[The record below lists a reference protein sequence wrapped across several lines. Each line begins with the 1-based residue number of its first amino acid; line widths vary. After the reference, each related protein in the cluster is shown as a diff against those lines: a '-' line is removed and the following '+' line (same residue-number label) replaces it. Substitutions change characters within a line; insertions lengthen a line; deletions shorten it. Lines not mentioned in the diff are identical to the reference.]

1 MDMMRHH
8 DESTSLLPKSREGYN
23 CDESAAAGGPS
34 CGHHH
39 HRRRRRV
46 QPKPL
51 SPRLAGLV
59 VGGVAVA
66 IMVAAAVFVHDVRG
80 GASDGS
86 GLHPTAEQPPMSLS
100 EKNTIAPHGEA
111 RASSTPA
118 SSLGV
123 KGAGDGSASRD
134 GGGGGDG
141 GDGGGGEQKREE
153 AEEEE
158 ETAPNVIFILVDDL
172 GMNDMGS
179 SSTDMADATPFIDS
193 LAMDGVRITRYYT
206 NHICTPARVSY
217 DGFNVRVKHAV

>member
-1 MDMMRHH
+1 MDRMRHH

-23 CDESAAAGGPS
+23 CDEATAVGGTS
-34 CGHHH
+34 CGRHRH
-39 HRRRRRV
+39 HRRRRV
-46 QPKPL
+46 PPTSL
-51 SPRLAGLV
+51 FLRLAGLV
-59 VGGVAVA
+59 VGVVAVTMA
-66 IMVAAAVFVHDVRG
+66 KTTAAFVHDVRG
-80 GASDGS
+80 GGS
-86 GLHPTAEQPPMSLS
+86 GGSGRHPTDEQPPMSLS

-118 SSLGV
+118 FSLGMN
-123 KGAGDGSASRD
+123 GAGDGSASRD

-179 SSTDMADATPFIDS
+179 SSTDIADATPFIDS
-193 LAMDGVRITRYYT
+193 LAKDGVRISRYYT
-206 NHICTPARVSY
+206 NHIGTSANIRQQ
-217 DGFNVRVKHAV
+217 